1 MKANCAMPE
10 LLDIV
15 GQDNAVGQLQRGLGG
30 PRRPHAY
37 LFVGPTGVGRRTTA
51 VALARTLLCHDVRSR
66 PNAGRLAGLERDFPL
81 HHACG
86 VCPSCR
92 TIDAGSHADFH
103 MVYKELARYHDDADV
118 RGRVMQDLGIDVIR
132 QFLIAPAGRAAA
144 GGRGKVFV
152 VREAELMSV
161 PAQNCLLK
169 TLEEPPPGVRIIL
182 LCRDAEELLPTTL
195 SRCWLVRFG
204 PLPRAFVR
212 DKLTEGG
219 MDAAEADFWAAFT
232 GGSIGRAAT
241 LAAAGMYPIKRD
253 LLDRLAALNA
263 AGSAELADWLVKV
276 TDKLAEESVGRVKR
290 DEGAALSK
298 NLASRQ
304 SAGAVLEIIASA
316 YRDAIALATGTGRP
330 LVHADQPAA
339 PAALAARMAPT
350 QLAEVIEQ
358 LAQYEDLLWRN
369 VSPKTVWDN
378 VAITCNSAA
387 PLRL

>member
-1 MKANCAMPE
+1 
-10 LLDIV
+10 
-15 GQDNAVGQLQRGLGG
+15 
-30 PRRPHAY
+30 
-37 LFVGPTGVGRRTTA
+37 
-51 VALARTLLCHDVRSR
+51 
-66 PNAGRLAGLERDFPL
+66 
-81 HHACG
+81 
-86 VCPSCR
+86 
-92 TIDAGSHADFH
+92 
-103 MVYKELARYHDDADV
+103 
-118 RGRVMQDLGIDVIR
+118 
-132 QFLIAPAGRAAA
+132 
-144 GGRGKVFV
+144 

-161 PAQNCLLK
+161 AAQNCLLK
-169 TLEEPPPGVRIIL
+169 TLEEPPPGVTIVL

-195 SRCWLVRFG
+195 SRCWIVRFG

-212 DKLTEGG
+212 DKLAAGG
-219 MDAAEADFWAAFT
+219 MDAGEADFWAAFT

-253 LLDRLAALNA
+253 LLDRLGALDA
-263 AGSAELADWLVKV
+263 AGNADLADWLVKV
-276 TDKLAEESVGRVKR
+276 TDKLADESVARVKR

-298 NLASRQ
+298 MLASRQ

-316 YRDAIALATGTGRP
+316 YRDAIALATGTGRQ

-339 PAALAARMAPT
+339 PAALASRMAPA

-369 VSPKTVWDN
+369 VSPKIVWDN

>member
-1 MKANCAMPE
+1 MPE

-15 GQDNAVGQLQRGLGG
+15 GQDGAVTQLQRGLGG

-51 VALARTLLCHDVRSR
+51 VALARTLLCQNVRIR
-66 PNAGRLAGLERDFPL
+66 PNAGRLAELESDFPIRQ
-81 HHACG
+81 ACG
-86 VCPSCR
+86 VCQSCR
-92 TIDAGSHADFH
+92 MIDAGSHAEFQ
-103 MVYKELARYHDDADV
+103 MVYKELARYHDDANV
-118 RGRVMQDLGIDVIR
+118 RGRVMQELSIDVIR
-132 QFLIAPAGRAAA
+132 QFLIAPAGRSAA

-161 PAQNCLLK
+161 AAQNCLLK
-169 TLEEPPPGVRIIL
+169 TLEEPPPDVTIIL

-212 DKLTEGG
+212 DKLTESG
-219 MDAAEADFWAAFT
+219 MDAAEADFWAGFT
-232 GGSIGRAAT
+232 AGSIGRAT
-241 LAAAGMYPIKRD
+241 SLAAAGMYPIKRE
-253 LLDRLAALNA
+253 LLDRLGSLNA
-263 AGSAELADWLVKV
+263 AGNADLADWLVKV
-276 TDKLAEESVGRVKR
+276 TDKLADESVARVKR

-316 YRDAIALATGTGRP
+316 FRDAIALATGTERE
-330 LVHADQPAA
+330 LVHADQPDA
-339 PAALAARMAPT
+339 PAALAARLAPT

-369 VSPKTVWDN
+369 VSPKVVWDN